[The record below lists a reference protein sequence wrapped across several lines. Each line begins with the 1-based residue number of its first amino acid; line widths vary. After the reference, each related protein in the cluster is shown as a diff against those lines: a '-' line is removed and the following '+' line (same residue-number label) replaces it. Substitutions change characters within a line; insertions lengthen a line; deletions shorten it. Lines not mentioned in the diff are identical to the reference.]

1 MSDANVLKEFVVE
14 LGWKSDATQQRR
26 VTDAIASVT
35 KGIGVMATAITAAE
49 VALVGIAQRVA
60 RSFEALAYASSRVNA
75 SAKNIATFR
84 YAISQLGGTAEGA
97 MASLEAFARKLRE
110 SPGQEAMLKG
120 WGVRTRD
127 ASGKLRDSTELMKE
141 FLHSRKFLAMP
152 EFTRLQ
158 LAESMGI
165 DERTYRAML
174 GDVERFTAEYQAKM
188 RKAGLDPDA
197 AAENAKKFQQAWR
210 SMLSSIEVIVD
221 RIATTHGERIA
232 KLLDKFTAFV
242 DKHGDRIA
250 RGFESII
257 ALILRAADAIGRFV
271 GSFVEFISQADPV
284 VKKLTGIEGAFEAIA
299 IVLLARLIPGVSTL
313 TALLTGL
320 VGGPAWR
327 SFVAVLSALGMGGA
341 ALAMGGAA
349 LGFGA
354 GMMPGSAGAGENEF
368 ERQEKLKRDP
378 DYYKRQQQGGGSLWE
393 RGKRWWGD
401 NAPAWAGGDRASK
414 SSAVPHDAKSFT
426 GALGVSQ
433 KEYEAMREGV
443 AGLEGS
449 RYNQMGGSS
458 GRFAGRYQMGA
469 AEIRETAARLG
480 VPAPTRQQF
489 LSDPEMQE
497 RFFEAYTLGHHE
509 WLSERSSQYRAMSA
523 REKMKVLGYAHNQ
536 GAGGALNWI
545 RTGRAGRDAFGTSGS
560 AYAAAI
566 ARRFGRMDATQSNAG
581 GFIGSANA
589 APVSAGP
596 MGGGNSF
603 VHNIAHGHSIHAKTT
618 INVNAAGDPGAT
630 ARAVAGMQKRVHAD
644 TIRNMQGAAH

>member
-1 MSDANVLKEFVVE
+1 MSDDANVLKEFVVE

-35 KGIGVMATAITAAE
+35 KGVTVMATAVAAAE

-97 MASLEAFARKLRE
+97 MASLEAFSRKLRE

-174 GDVERFTAEYQAKM
+174 GDVEKFTAEYRDKM

-232 KLLDKFTAFV
+232 KLLDKLTAFV

-271 GSFVEFISQADPV
+271 SSFVEFISQADPV

-320 VGGPAWR
+320 VGGAAWR
-327 SFVAVLSALGMGGA
+327 SFVAVLSALGMGGG

-349 LGFGA
+349 LGFGV
-354 GMMPGSAGAGENEF
+354 GMAPGSAGAGENEF
-368 ERQEKLKRDP
+368 ERQENLKRDP
-378 DYYKRQQQGGGSLWE
+378 DHYKRQQQGGGGSLWE

-401 NAPAWAGGDRASK
+401 HAPAWAGGNASK
-414 SSAVPHDAKSFT
+414 SKSLSANQSEAYDAAIKDGLSPNAARALVANMT
-426 GALGVSQ
+426 GEALHKPGDHHWDVRHMSQ
-433 KEYEAMREGV
+433 GIVQWDPQRAEAIRKQFGKYPKDMSVAEQTRAAIWEIRNHKRFAATKEA
-443 AGLEGS
+443 LEGD
-449 RYNQMGGSS
+449 
-458 GRFAGRYQMGA
+458 
-469 AEIRETAARLG
+469 
-480 VPAPTRQQF
+480 
-489 LSDPEMQE
+489 DPEQMVRALVKNYENPRDHGSAIAQ
-497 RFFEAYTLGHHE
+497 RRAY
-509 WLSERSSQYRAMSA
+509 YRALA
-523 REKMKVLGYAHNQ
+523 NIG
-536 GAGGALNWI
+536 
-545 RTGRAGRDAFGTSGS
+545 
-560 AYAAAI
+560 
-566 ARRFGRMDATQSNAG
+566 ARRANPT
-581 GFIGSANA
+581 GFVGSANA
-589 APVSAGP
+589 APVPAGP
-596 MGGGNSF
+596 LGGGNSF
-603 VHNIAHGHSIHAKTT
+603 IHSVAHGHTLHAKTT

>member
-1 MSDANVLKEFVVE
+1 MEENTLKEFLVE
-14 LGWKSDATQQRR
+14 LGWKNDEAQHRR
-26 VTDAIASVT
+26 FMDAITSAT
-35 KGIGVMATAITAAE
+35 KGVALMASAIKAAE
-49 VALVGIAQRVA
+49 IALVGIAQRISG
-60 RSFEALAYASSRVNA
+60 SFEALAYASSRVNA

-97 MASLEAFARKLRE
+97 MASLEAFSRKLRE

-174 GDVERFTAEYQAKM
+174 GDVERFTAEYQAKL

-197 AAENAKKFQQAWR
+197 AAQKAKLFQQAWR
-210 SMLSSIEVIVD
+210 SMLSSIEILID
-221 RIATTHGERIA
+221 RVVLKYGDEIA
-232 KLLDKFTAFV
+232 KKLEEITEFI
-242 DKHGDRIA
+242 DKHGPEIA
-250 RGFESII
+250 QTLEKIVRAIIDASAWLSKFVLGFLD
-257 ALILRAADAIGRFV
+257 LI
-271 GSFVEFISQADPV
+271 SKADPI
-284 VKKLTGIEGAFEAIA
+284 VKKLTGIESAFAAIA
-299 IVLLARLIPGVSTL
+299 LVLMLRLIPGVSTL
-313 TALLTGL
+313 TTLLAGL
-320 VGGPAWR
+320 VGGAAWR
-327 SFVAVLSALGMGGA
+327 SFVGVLTALGLGGG

-378 DYYKRQQQGGGSLWE
+378 DHYKRQQQGGGGSLWE

-401 NAPAWAGGDRASK
+401 HAPAWAGGNSAKSK
-414 SSAVPHDAKSFT
+414 SLSANQGEA
-426 GALGVSQ
+426 
-433 KEYEAMREGV
+433 YEA
-443 AGLEGS
+443 AIADGLS
-449 RYNQMGGSS
+449 P
-458 GRFAGRYQMGA
+458 
-469 AEIRETAARLG
+469 TAARALVANMTG
-480 VPAPTRQQF
+480 EALHKPGDHHWDVRHMSQGIVQWDPQRAEAIRQQF
-489 LSDPEMQE
+489 GKYPKDMSVAEQTRAAIWEIRNHKRFAATKEALEGDDPEQMVRALVKNYENPRDHGSAIAQ
-497 RFFEAYTLGHHE
+497 RRAY
-509 WLSERSSQYRAMSA
+509 YRALA
-523 REKMKVLGYAHNQ
+523 NVG
-536 GAGGALNWI
+536 
-545 RTGRAGRDAFGTSGS
+545 
-560 AYAAAI
+560 
-566 ARRFGRMDATQSNAG
+566 ARRANPAG
-581 GFIGSANA
+581 FVGAANA
-589 APVSAGP
+589 APVPAGP
-596 MGGGNSF
+596 MGGNSF